1 MGARADQKPRGFA
14 PVTFPREEK
23 KVFIRQNSR
32 FFAHALWYAVEV
44 RKRFVCKN
52 SAYAD
57 FYIEMRS

>member
-1 MGARADQKPRGFA
+1 M
-14 PVTFPREEK
+14 TFPREEK